1 MPKRSALKPCAS
13 RLNLLFLHGFAG
25 NSQDWDFYL
34 QALSE
39 RDHCLA
45 PDLPGHGA
53 NQGPIVSFCETVDQ
67 LKSLCLAEP
76 KGNWILI
83 GYSLGARLA
92 LALALDPEL
101 SPHLQGLV
109 LISGSPGLKTEAER
123 IPRQNWE
130 KQWAETFL
138 QAPLAE
144 TFAQWYAQD
153 LFGRLIDRPQ
163 FKHLRARREA
173 NSGQNLAE
181 SLLRLGSGSQPLL
194 WGQLPK
200 LQLPCLCLC
209 GAEDSRYV
217 ALNAEMAALMPHA
230 EVKILPSVAHALHL
244 EDPSTTLNAL
254 LPFLEKRRAL
264 LK

>member
-13 RLNLLFLHGFAG
+13 RLKLFFLHGFAG
-25 NSQDWDFYL
+25 SNRDWDFYL

-39 RDHCLA
+39 KDDCLA

-53 NQGPIVSFCETVDQ
+53 NGSPIGSFSETVSQ

-76 KGNWILI
+76 KGNWVLI

-92 LALALDPEL
+92 LALALEPEL
-101 SPHLQGLV
+101 RPHLQGLV
-109 LISGSPGLKTEAER
+109 LISGSPGLKTQAER
-123 IPRQNWE
+123 FSRQNWE
-130 KQWAETFL
+130 NQWAEAF
-138 QAPLAE
+138 QKAPLAE

-153 LFGRLIDRPQ
+153 LFGRLQDRPM
-163 FKHLRARREA
+163 FKHLQARREA
-173 NSGQNLAE
+173 NSGQKLAE

-194 WGQLPK
+194 WGHLPE

-209 GAEDSRYV
+209 GEEDSRYV
-217 ALNAEMAALMPHA
+217 ALNAEMVALMPQA
-230 EVKILPSVAHALHL
+230 EVKILTGVAHALHL
-244 EDPSTTLNAL
+244 EDPPSTLKAL